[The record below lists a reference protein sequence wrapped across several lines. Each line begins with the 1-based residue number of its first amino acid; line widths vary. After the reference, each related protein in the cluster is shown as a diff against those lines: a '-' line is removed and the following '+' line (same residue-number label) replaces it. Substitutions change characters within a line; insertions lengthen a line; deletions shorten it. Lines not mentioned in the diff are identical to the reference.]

1 MFSMRG
7 HNRPMSRPTIP
18 GTDLSSP
25 DVPTA
30 IIYRPSRSAT
40 QSGPR
45 RGTGYWSSSPPHP
58 RRSSR

>member
-40 QSGPR
+40 QSALRSASVLPANR
-45 RGTGYWSSSPPHP
+45 RCEQQV
-58 RRSSR
+58 